1 MEAMANTPISMTK
14 VKRIVQ
20 LKVEGFTKNKISQN
34 LGIHR
39 KTLDDYLFKLELT
52 GNSFQDLL
60 SWKED
65 DLASLVFDTNNIR
78 LPDSRL
84 KDLEGRFSSI
94 VQQLSRPG
102 VTKRL
107 LWEEYRMS
115 NPDGYGYSQFCEHF
129 SRYNIRN
136 EATMHFDHQ
145 PADCLQVDFAG
156 KPLAIV
162 DRQTG
167 EIIPCPVLVCVLP
180 FTNYPYI
187 EAMSSAKQEQ
197 LFSALN
203 RCMDFLGGVPRNILS
218 DNMKQYVIKN
228 LRYEFKFSEL
238 VDQWA
243 LHYNT
248 NLIATR
254 PRKPKD
260 KPSAENNVY
269 ITYLRVYAKIRN
281 EVFYSLF
288 DLNLRIQQLI
298 EQHVHMPFQKRPG
311 TRHNQFVEKE
321 KPYLKPLPAEPFI
334 IKHTTKGKVQM
345 NYHVYLG
352 EDNHRYSVPYQYIG
366 QPTKIIYDENN
377 VEIFIGFKRIANHK
391 RDYRY
396 GGYTTLDEHMP
407 EKHLRYKE
415 TRGWNA
421 EHFMSV
427 AKEVGD
433 YSSGV
438 FSKILA
444 SKEFVEQTYLS
455 CIGLKRLLKIYGPER
470 FELACKRALRGSKV
484 HYGMISNILEKNLDK
499 QEDNESDLFT
509 IPEHKNIR
517 GKESYN

>member
-1 MEAMANTPISMTK
+1 MANKPISMTK

-20 LKVEGFTKNKISQN
+20 LKVEGLNKSKISQT
-34 LGIHR
+34 LRIHR
-39 KTLDDYLFKLELT
+39 KTLDDYLFKLEST
-52 GNSFQDLL
+52 GKSYQDLL
-60 SWKED
+60 MWNEED
-65 DLASLVFDTNNIR
+65 LTALVITSDNVR
-78 LPDSRL
+78 SPDSRL
-84 KDLEGRFSSI
+84 KDLQDRFSSYNE
-94 VQQLSRPG
+94 QLRETG

-107 LWEEYRMS
+107 LWEEYKMS
-115 NPDGYGYSQFCEHF
+115 NLDGYGYSQFCEHF

-136 EATMHFDHQ
+136 KATMHFEH
-145 PADCLQVDFAG
+145 PPGEYLQVDFTG
-156 KPLAIV
+156 KPLHIV

-167 EIIPCPVLVCVLP
+167 EILPCPVLVCVLP
-180 FTNYPYI
+180 FCNYPYV
-187 EAMSSAKQEQ
+187 EALSSAKQEQ

-203 RCMDFLGGVPRNILS
+203 RCMEYLGGVPRNILS
-218 DNMKQYVIKN
+218 DNMKQYIIKN
-228 LRYEFKFSEL
+228 HRYEFTFSEL
-238 VDQWA
+238 VDQWS

-248 NLIATR
+248 NLVATR

-260 KPSAENNVY
+260 KPSVENNVY
-269 ITYLRVYAKIRN
+269 IAYLRIYAKLRK
-281 EVFYSLF
+281 ETFFSLF
-288 DLNLRIQQLI
+288 DLNKRIRQLI
-298 EQHVHMPFQKRPG
+298 ELHIHLPFQKLPS
-311 TRHNQFVEKE
+311 TRYNQFIEKE
-321 KPYLKPLPAEPFI
+321 KPCLKPLPEEPFI
-334 IKHTTKGKVQM
+334 IKHTTKGKVHM
-345 NYHVYLG
+345 NYHVFLG

-366 QPTKIIYDENN
+366 QSTKIIYDENN
-377 VEIFIGFKRIANHK
+377 VEIFIGIKRIANHK
-391 RDYRY
+391 RDYRD

-455 CIGLKRLLKIYGPER
+455 CVGLKRLLKIYGPER